1 MITGMDVESR
11 RQMIA
16 LMRFARVGQVV
27 AMAINVYVAW
37 LDIHLHLY
45 ASVGISVTMILCLLG
60 MMTLITRVIR
70 IRRAQLRSL
79 EAELRR
85 PDYGQIADMEHA
97 IFGRTFDH
105 GRSDRV

>member
-1 MITGMDVESR
+1 MDVESR

-60 MMTLITRVIR
+60 MMTFITRVIR

-85 PDYGQIADMEHA
+85 PDYGQIADMERR

-105 GRSDRV
+105 GR